1 MVASND
7 LFLGDGELL
16 DGADVLRDVPV
27 VMVQGRDDLQAP
39 VDNALA
45 LRAVLPQADLV
56 LVEAAGH
63 FDDALEREVV
73 AASDRLVG

>member
-1 MVASND
+1 MD
-7 LFLGDGELL
+7 
-16 DGADVLRDVPV
+16 
-27 VMVQGRDDLQAP
+27 QQ
-39 VDNALA
+39 
-45 LRAVLPQADLV
+45 RAHEPEDITRL